1 MKAIPVPSKK
11 QENENIIKLLMKI
24 EYAANK
30 QAKELPIDAKTK
42 PKRLPIIDI
51 TFAAKIVEIA
61 IPTT

>member
-1 MKAIPVPSKK
+1 
-11 QENENIIKLLMKI
+11 MKI